1 MNARSK
7 SSRNADV
14 IAGLSV
20 AGLMLPEAVAY
31 AAIAGLPPGRAL
43 VAAVA
48 GGLAYALIGQSRFAI
63 IAPTSSSA
71 AILAAA
77 LATLPGT
84 ASDKAMLATAMVAIV
99 AALFGVIALFRLGGL
114 AGFIARPVLRGFA
127 FGLAITIILR
137 QLPSLTGLHL
147 AAPNIFLLV
156 GRLASQTQ
164 AMSLYS
170 ILIGGAALAAI
181 LAIRR
186 AGKLP
191 GALIVLGCGVGL
203 ASLVDLPAHGVALV
217 GPIAIVLDKPS
228 LPNFGF
234 QTWSHLVQLALPLTL
249 ILFAESWG
257 TMRALALR
265 HGDTLSANRELGA
278 LGGANLVA
286 ALFQGMPVGAGFS
299 AGSASEAAGASSQ
312 LSAAVASFALAAL
325 VVFAGSAVARIPEP
339 VLAAVV
345 IAALTHALA
354 IGPFSRLFRI
364 DRDQWIALAAVAG
377 VIGFGVLNGM
387 LIAVALS
394 VGVLLH
400 RLSRPTISELGRIG
414 TSHDFVDRARHDDAG
429 LVDGIAIYRP
439 NAPLFFANADMAL
452 AAVGKLAVRHPAGT
466 QVILSLEESN
476 DFDSS
481 AVEVLA
487 EFEKLIQNRGM
498 VLRLART
505 HDRVR
510 ELLTAA
516 GLTELA
522 SDAGFSVADS
532 VEAAQ
537 RKGL

>member
-1 MNARSK
+1 M
-7 SSRNADV
+7 